1 MTRIAPI
8 LPALILPVLLA
19 ACSDGLRLTKP
30 AAQAPAVSDAPD
42 DVIRPPERPGDG
54 VEVAA
59 VTDTSVVPSATGTAE
74 SGDLGVTVASL
85 GNAAE
90 PGLWLKTPLVTVEG
104 QGTVAYGGKTSQA
117 NLIPIAGPKT
127 SGSRAS
133 LQLMQ
138 ALGAPLTGLP
148 EFRVSR

>member
-1 MTRIAPI
+1 MTRFALL
-8 LPALILPVLLA
+8 LPFLLA
-19 ACSDGLRLTKP
+19 ACADGLRLTKP
-30 AAQAPAVSDAPD
+30 NAEAPVAATAPD
-42 DVIRPPERPGDG
+42 DVIRPPDRPGDT
-54 VEVAA
+54 VEMAA
-59 VTDTSVVPSATGTAE
+59 VEDTAVVPSASGPAE

-90 PGLWLKTPLVTVEG
+90 PGMWLKTPLVKVDG
-104 QGTVAYGGKTSQA
+104 PGTVAYNGQTAEA
-117 NLIPIAGPKT
+117 NLIPIGGPAT

>member
-1 MTRIAPI
+1 MTRYVLL
-8 LPALILPVLLA
+8 LPFLLA
-19 ACSDGLRLTKP
+19 ACADGLRLSKP
-30 AAQAPAVSDAPD
+30 KAEAPVVSQPAPD
-42 DVIRPPERPGDG
+42 DAIRPPDRPGDG
-54 VEVAA
+54 VQTASVA
-59 VTDTSVVPSATGTAE
+59 DTSVAPSASGPAA

-90 PGLWLKTPLVTVEG
+90 PGLWLKTPLVKVEG
-104 QGTVAYGGKTSQA
+104 PGTVTYQGQSAQA
-117 NLIPIAGPKT
+117 NLIPISGPAS